1 MIRYAKNNE
10 KLHADMRSLY
20 EDSDFPA
27 WWYSPARNTDADARA
42 QAAKNSK
49 KLYDDLRELGFAD
62 AEFPDWWYSPAR
74 AVKVAVARSAAAV
87 WSSGRAVWS

>member
-10 KLHADMRSLY
+10 KLYADMRSLY

-42 QAAKNSK
+42 HAAKNSK

-87 WSSGRAVWS
+87 PSSDELSR